1 MKLSESLTKHL
12 LHLGV
17 ESVKVENNKVVGYE
31 IKKGSISCSLTNRD
45 VEMIIRTWKC
55 CESVI
60 RTSN

>member
-31 IKKGSISCSLTNRD
+31 IKKGSG
-45 VEMIIRTWKC
+45 
-55 CESVI
+55 
-60 RTSN
+60 